1 MIANTLADP
10 ETVGEMAALMRLVG
24 DATRIRILGLLH
36 AGERNVSTMC
46 DDLDLAQP
54 TVSHHLGLLRTAG
67 LLSTRR
73 AGKQIYYSLN
83 STHVSADEIDG
94 SLRLQT
100 GRIRLRL
107 GFADD
112 DD

>member
-1 MIANTLADP
+1 
-10 ETVGEMAALMRLVG
+10 
-24 DATRIRILGLLH
+24 
-36 AGERNVSTMC
+36 
-46 DDLDLAQP
+46 
-54 TVSHHLGLLRTAG
+54 

-100 GRIRLRL
+100 GRIRLSL